1 MTSISSPMLEDEVC
15 NERTARITHITSISK
30 MSSHDL
36 VRVFKGVGLVVDHL
50 VVMNKYGLREKLTR
64 AQFHVSELMKVG
76 YEIGGDMSATEAKS
90 HTDDSHRSSNN
101 VDPRHDHYSPSSA
114 THPTTSTSAAPYVPP
129 FVTTHKETS
138 STNTVINTAPFT
150 KVAPLSDPVASVPH
164 VDTAATE
171 SLISIPISI
180 DDFKT
185 INAQSVNNVAPQK
198 GSEDLIGFD
207 PRIKESAPLPGKQTG
222 ARDAN
227 TVVNGV
233 RTSSMRERAVPAT
246 QLVSFLEILRYHH
259 KLRHLNY
266 SIVKK
271 LRLLGT
277 NVGFRKL
284 RGANGLWSCG

>member
-1 MTSISSPMLEDEVC
+1 MTSISSRMLEDEVC
-15 NERTARITHITSISK
+15 KERTAQITHIKSISK

-90 HTDDSHRSSNN
+90 HTDDSHRSANN
-101 VDPRHDHYSPSSA
+101 VDPRHDHYNPSSA
-114 THPTTSTSAAPYVPP
+114 THPTTSTPAAPYVPP
-129 FVTTHKETS
+129 FVTTQKETS

-150 KVAPLSDPVASVPH
+150 KVAPLSDPVANVPH

-171 SLISIPISI
+171 PLISIPIPI

-185 INAQSVNNVAPQK
+185 INAQSVNKVAPQK

-207 PRIKESAPLPGKQTG
+207 PRIKESAPPPGKQTG
-222 ARDAN
+222 VRDAN

-246 QLVSFLEILRYHH
+246 QLVSFSENIRHH
-259 KLRHLNY
+259 QELRHLNDSTVLIY
-266 SIVKK
+266 LPGK
-271 LRLLGT
+271 

-284 RGANGLWSCG
+284 RGANGLRSCR

>member
-1 MTSISSPMLEDEVC
+1 MTSISSRMLEDEVC
-15 NERTARITHITSISK
+15 QERIAQLSHIKSISK

-50 VVMNKYGLREKLTR
+50 VVMNKYGLREKITR

-90 HTDDSHRSSNN
+90 HTDDSQRSANN

-114 THPTTSTSAAPYVPP
+114 PHPTTSTSASPFVPP
-129 FVTTHKETS
+129 FVTTQKETS
-138 STNTVINTAPFT
+138 STNTVINTAPST
-150 KVAPLSDPVASVPH
+150 KVTPLTDPIASVPQI
-164 VDTAATE
+164 DTAATE

-185 INAQSVNNVAPQK
+185 INTQSLNKAAPQK

-207 PRIKESAPLPGKQTG
+207 PRIKETASLSGKQTG
-222 ARDAN
+222 VRDAN

-246 QLVSFLEILRYHH
+246 QLVSLLEIF
-259 KLRHLNY
+259 
-266 SIVKK
+266 
-271 LRLLGT
+271 G
-277 NVGFRKL
+277 
-284 RGANGLWSCG
+284 